1 MTQPPLDDTQPVRP
15 VRPPVGRVEPVD
27 PYEGPLLDPDE
38 ESFEDEGHGVGCGIS
53 VLLLGIIGV
62 FALVIVGLSATAG
75 WTSGQRLASVNAT
88 ATSVTDLKHQ
98 IDLVSADIA
107 AANYERADI
116 RLRYL
121 ATQAPNLSS
130 LPQLMQTGT
139 ALYVTRQPTTT
150 PTPTETPTETATSPG
165 PTAEPTAEATP
176 TLADPFDLGG
186 RLQRAQSAVSLA
198 QWNDAI
204 DDLDVILSID
214 PNYETATVRSLMS
227 RALNAQALALFR
239 SGDLGE
245 AIFLTDRA
253 EEFGELADGLEFER
267 YVAQLYLN
275 AQSRVGTSDYTGVI
289 TPLAEIRRVAPNYR
303 NTEINQLL
311 FQNYVNYADALMFGS
326 PCAAVQQYTNALQL
340 FSDGLVSNKRATAQ
354 NYCEF
359 GTPTPEGFVPTPD
372 PANPGGGGT
381 APIGQP

>member
-15 VRPPVGRVEPVD
+15 VRLPTGDVA
-27 PYEGPLLDPDE
+27 PYEGPLLDPDDE
-38 ESFEDEGHGVGCGIS
+38 LLEDEGRGVGCGMS
-53 VLLLGIIGV
+53 VLLLGIIGL

-75 WTSGQRLASVNAT
+75 WTSGQRLASTNAT
-88 ATSVTDLKHQ
+88 ATSVTDLQHQ
-98 IDLVSADIA
+98 VDLVSADIA
-107 AANYERADI
+107 AENFERADI

-121 ATQAPNLSS
+121 ATQAPGLPS

-139 ALYVTRQPTTT
+139 ALYLTRQPTATA
-150 PTPTETPTETATSPG
+150 TPTETPTETATSPG

-176 TLADPFDLGG
+176 TLSDPYDLGG

-239 SGDLGE
+239 TGELGE

-253 EEFGELADGLEFER
+253 EEFGDIGELSFER
-267 YVAQLYLN
+267 YVAQLYLT
-275 AQSRVGTSDYTGVI
+275 AKSRVGTSDYIGAINALNEVRNI
-289 TPLAEIRRVAPNYR
+289 APNYQ
-303 NTEINQLL
+303 NGEIQQLL

-359 GTPTPEGFVPTPD
+359 GTPTPEGFVPTVD
-372 PANPGGGGT
+372 PANPGSGGT

>member
-15 VRPPVGRVEPVD
+15 VRPPVSGAEPYD
-27 PYEGPLLDPDE
+27 GTLLDPDGE
-38 ESFEDEGHGVGCGIS
+38 MLEDEGGGVGCGIS
-53 VLLLGIIGV
+53 VLLLGIIGL

-75 WTSGQRLASVNAT
+75 WTAGQRSASINAT
-88 ATSVTDLKHQ
+88 ATSASDLQHQ

-107 AANYERADI
+107 SENYERADI

-121 ATQAPNLSS
+121 ATQAPALPS

-139 ALYVTRQPTTT
+139 ALFLTRQPTATA
-150 PTPTETPTETATSPG
+150 TPTETPTETMTAPG

-176 TLADPFDLGG
+176 TLSDPFDLGG
-186 RLQRAQSAVSLA
+186 RLQRAQSAISLA
-198 QWNDAI
+198 QWSDAI

-214 PNYETATVRSLMS
+214 PNYQTATVRALMS

-239 SGDLGE
+239 SGELGE

-253 EEFGELADGLEFER
+253 EEFGDIGELSFER
-267 YVAQLYLN
+267 YVAQLYLT
-275 AQSRVGTSDYTGVI
+275 ARSRVGTSDYIGAINALSEVRN
-289 TPLAEIRRVAPNYR
+289 LAPNYQ
-303 NTEINQLL
+303 NGEIQQLL

-340 FSDGLVSNKRATAQ
+340 FSDGLVSNKRASAQ

-359 GTPTPEGFVPTPD
+359 GTPTPEGFVPTAD
-372 PANPGGGGT
+372 PANSGDGGM